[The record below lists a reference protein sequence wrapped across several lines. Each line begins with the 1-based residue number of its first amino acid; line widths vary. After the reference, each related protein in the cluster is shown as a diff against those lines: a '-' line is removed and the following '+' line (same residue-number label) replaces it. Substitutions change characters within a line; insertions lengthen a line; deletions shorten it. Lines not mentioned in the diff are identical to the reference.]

1 MSNQIKTTSTTNI
14 LLAVISAL
22 LAFLCIDQK
31 LSSLKSQENQEK
43 LHTLVKR
50 HASYVEV
57 QHLKEEGRR
66 LAFANHFTEQNLL
79 PDEIRTKEG
88 DTKLLKMGEG
98 GINAYLS
105 MPSNSGEIITGIKSY
120 VSNSPLYAYTHA
132 LYFSTPSSYAELPE
146 GKDRNN
152 TFNKENN
159 KEDEGNDLTKK

>member
-1 MSNQIKTTSTTNI
+1 
-14 LLAVISAL
+14 
-22 LAFLCIDQK
+22 FLCIDQK

-43 LHTLVKR
+43 LHTLIKR
-50 HASYVEV
+50 HASYIEV

-66 LAFANHFTEQNLL
+66 LAFANHFAEQNLL
-79 PDEIRTKEG
+79 PDEIGTKEG

-132 LYFSTPSSYAELPE
+132 LYFLTPSSYAELPE
-146 GKDRNN
+146 SKDKNN
-152 TFNKENN
+152 AFNKENN
-159 KEDEGNDLTKK
+159 KEEKDGIDK

>member
-14 LLAVISAL
+14 LLAVIAAL
-22 LAFLCIDQK
+22 LAFLCINQK

-43 LHTLVKR
+43 LHTLIKR

-66 LAFANHFTEQNLL
+66 LAFANHFAGANLS
-79 PDEIRTKEG
+79 PGEIGTKEG

-98 GINAYLS
+98 GINACLS

-146 GKDRNN
+146 SKDKN
-152 TFNKENN
+152 TAFNKENN
-159 KEDEGNDLTKK
+159 KEEKDGLDK

>member
-1 MSNQIKTTSTTNI
+1 MSNQIKITSTTNI

-43 LHTLVKR
+43 LHTLIKR

-66 LAFANHFTEQNLL
+66 LAFANHFASANLS
-79 PDEIRTKEG
+79 PDVIRTKEG

-132 LYFSTPSSYAELPE
+132 LYFLTPISYAELPE
-146 GKDRNN
+146 SKDKNN
-152 TFNKENN
+152 AFNKENN
-159 KEDEGNDLTKK
+159 KEERDGIDK

>member
-66 LAFANHFTEQNLL
+66 LAFANHFASANLS
-79 PDEIRTKEG
+79 PDEIGTKEG
-88 DTKLLKMGEG
+88 DTKLLKMGES

-105 MPSNSGEIITGIKSY
+105 MPINSGEIITGIKSY

-132 LYFSTPSSYAELPE
+132 LYFLTPSSYAELPE
-146 GKDRNN
+146 SKDKNSA
-152 TFNKENN
+152 FNKENN
-159 KEDEGNDLTKK
+159 KEEKDGIDK

>member
-1 MSNQIKTTSTTNI
+1 MSNQIKTISTTNI

-31 LSSLKSQENQEK
+31 LSSLKSQESQEK
-43 LHTLVKR
+43 LHTLIKR

-66 LAFANHFTEQNLL
+66 LAFANHFASANLS
-79 PDEIRTKEG
+79 PDEIGTKEG

-105 MPSNSGEIITGIKSY
+105 MSSHSGEIITGIESY
-120 VSNSPLYAYTHA
+120 VSQSPLYAYTHA
-132 LYFSTPSSYAELPE
+132 LYFLTPSSYAELPE
-146 GKDRNN
+146 SKDKNSA
-152 TFNKENN
+152 FNKENN
-159 KEDEGNDLTKK
+159 KDASLG